1 MTMSRGRRD
10 VSMSSSLN
18 VVAGVDATRVVVARV
33 AREEFAKLVTA
44 NASAPFAVATST
56 AWTVCLFSPEPEIA
70 MIRSP
75 GLSREALMSWPS
87 GSRTKVTRRPYR
99 RRRLSRFA
107 ATPLDEGV

>member
-44 NASAPFAVATST
+44 NASAPV
-56 AWTVCLFSPEPEIA
+56 
-70 MIRSP
+70 
-75 GLSREALMSWPS
+75 
-87 GSRTKVTRRPYR
+87 RRGD
-99 RRRLSRFA
+99 
-107 ATPLDEGV
+107 LDRVDGVPVLG